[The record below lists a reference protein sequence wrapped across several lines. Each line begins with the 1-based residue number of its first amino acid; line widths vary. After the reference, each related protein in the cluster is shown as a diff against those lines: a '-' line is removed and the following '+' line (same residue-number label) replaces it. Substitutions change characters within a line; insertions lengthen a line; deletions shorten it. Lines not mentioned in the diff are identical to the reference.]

1 MLELQQDIEEK
12 RLILGKK
19 FENFL
24 LKNLRK
30 VGAFLRQNLSAKSGA
45 FFGTLV
51 VALISIFIRSTR
63 DIGYNSG
70 FFLDLT
76 SINQILLADF
86 LVNLIG
92 ILSIYL
98 SFLILKKSEIAKNKF
113 ALNLLIISF
122 SVGFFLRSFTLQ
134 FNDFITFYSAILAIS
149 FPIIAFCFRDLSRD
163 FRLKNKKVFCLFA
176 SLVALFLVFYSG
188 SDFYG
193 NRSLVYSLLLPAIVM
208 LAYRLNSKKCINWK
222 RDFIILIFILAAPQF
237 DPRIF
242 DKIVFN
248 LGAFWWVIVLFFVGS
263 FRLNSVLKKPIFS
276 FLMPRD
282 FFSWLY
288 FVVVAAFTIFL
299 LSKKNT
305 QEFAWFF
312 STVILIILTIF
323 YQKIHE
329 KTANKRELSTF
340 SASAIFLVFSYIINL
355 HLAAI
360 FNFYYA
366 SKYKSPNQ
374 VSEQIAAISK
384 SYKKG
389 EISIISDEKSDIYPI
404 ANYIEKI
411 NSSSFLAIQ
420 NLYKNS
426 TNHQDSLDILQQKI
440 GDKKNKIIILK
451 QGREGKNQCQ
461 TSFLEYYFYD
471 REFKKTFLQ
480 NYVFLTKITEKE
492 EQEKPVKFFLE
503 GEEYVLQDLGSVITR
518 EFEVYVRK

>member
-1 MLELQQDIEEK
+1 MLELQQNIEEK

-30 VGAFLRQNLSAKSGA
+30 VGAFLCKKLSKKSCA
-45 FFGTLV
+45 FFASLTV
-51 VALISIFIRSTR
+51 ILISIVIRSTR

-70 FFLDLT
+70 FLLDFL

-86 LVNLIG
+86 FVNLIG
-92 ILSIYL
+92 ILSIYF

-149 FPIIAFCFRDLSRD
+149 FPVIAFCFKDLSHD
-163 FRLKNKKVFCLFA
+163 FQLKNKEVFYVFA
-176 SLVALFLVFYSG
+176 SLVALFLACYSG

-193 NRSLVYSLLLPAIVM
+193 NSSLFYSLLLPIIVT
-208 LAYRLNSKKCINWK
+208 LFYRLNSKKYINWK
-222 RDFIILIFILAAPQF
+222 RDFVILIFILTAPQF
-237 DPRIF
+237 DSRIF

-248 LGAFWWVIVLFFVGS
+248 LGAFWWVMVLIFVRN
-263 FRLNSVLKKPIFS
+263 FRHRPVFKKPILS
-276 FLMPRD
+276 FLIPRNLL
-282 FFSWLY
+282 SWLY
-288 FVVVAAFTIFL
+288 FCGVTALTIFL

-312 STVILIILTIF
+312 STAILVTLIIF

-329 KTANKRELSTF
+329 ETSGKREFSTF
-340 SASAIFLVFSYIINL
+340 SASAIFLVFSYVINL

-360 FNFYYA
+360 FNFDYA
-366 SKYKSPNQ
+366 KKYKSPNQ
-374 VSEQIAAISK
+374 ISEQIAAISK
-384 SYKKG
+384 PYKKG
-389 EISIISDEKSDIYPI
+389 EISIISDEKNDVYPA

-411 NSSSFLAIQ
+411 NSSSFLPIQ

-426 TNHQDSLDILQQKI
+426 ANYQESLNILRQKI
-440 GDKKNKIIILK
+440 GNEKNKVMILK
-451 QGREGKNQCQ
+451 QAMEGDRQCLVG
-461 TSFLEYYFYD
+461 FLEKNFYD
-471 REFKKTFLQ
+471 PGFKKTFLQ
-480 NYVFLTKITEKE
+480 NYVFLTKIVEKE
-492 EQEKPVKFFLE
+492 EREKSVKFFLE
-503 GEEYVLQDLGSVITR
+503 GEEYTLPDPGSLITR